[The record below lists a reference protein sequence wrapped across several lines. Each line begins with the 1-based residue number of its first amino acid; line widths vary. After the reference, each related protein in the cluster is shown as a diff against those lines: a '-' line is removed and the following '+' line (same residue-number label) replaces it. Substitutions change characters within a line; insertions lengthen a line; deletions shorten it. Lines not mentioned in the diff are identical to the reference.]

1 MRPGVL
7 VISQD
12 RLDGQVAGTSI
23 RALELARAISASGAN
38 VTLAGVGEPP
48 STVAG
53 LPCIGFDP
61 QHPGAIADAI
71 AGADVV
77 VTLPQWPPLMRLLRR
92 TRARVVFDLYVPQA
106 LETIGGFPGT
116 RDRVRHAL
124 TEYAI
129 DRSVEA
135 LRVGDYFICA
145 TEGQRDLYLGMML
158 AERLIDGARAAAD
171 PSLRSLIDVVPFGLP
186 GEPAALTAGGGARDH
201 FPAIGADD
209 EIVLWNGGIW
219 PWLDPATA
227 IRAIGEIAARRP
239 GVRLVFMGAASQVP
253 AQRATES
260 ARAVAAELGLLDRN
274 VFFNDAWVPYEQ
286 RANWLLEA
294 SCALYAHHDQLET
307 RFAFRTR
314 LLDAFWAR
322 LPVVCSTGDELADQI
337 EAEGAGHTFA
347 PEDHL
352 AAAAAVERTLDAG
365 RAAFAPGLER
375 LAARHR
381 WDTVA
386 APLVAYVHG
395 GNASRAPRRTMRPG
409 HAARHGGYVVLRKL
423 LDGIGLRD
431 RPRV

>member
-1 MRPGVL
+1 ML

-23 RALELARAISASGAN
+23 RALELARVIAASGAD
-38 VTLAGVGEPP
+38 VTLAGVGTPP
-48 STVAG
+48 AEVAG
-53 LPCIGFDP
+53 LPCLGFDP
-61 QHPGAIADAI
+61 QHPKAIAAAVRD
-71 AGADVV
+71 ADVV
-77 VTLPQWPPLMRLLRR
+77 VTLPQWPPLMRLLRK

-106 LETIGGFPGT
+106 FETIGGFPGA

-124 TEYAI
+124 TEYAV
-129 DRSVEA
+129 DRTVEA
-135 LRVGDYFICA
+135 LRVGDFFLCA

-186 GEPAALTAGGGARDH
+186 EGAAAPAGGGGARGR
-201 FPAIGADD
+201 FPAIGPDD

-219 PWLDPATA
+219 PWLDAGTA
-227 IRAIGEIAARRP
+227 IRAVGELAQRRP
-239 GVRLVFMGAASQVP
+239 GVRLVFMGAADQVP
-253 AQRATES
+253 AQRASE
-260 ARAVAAELGLLDRN
+260 AAQALAAELGLLDST
-274 VFFNDAWVPYEQ
+274 VFFNDAWVPYDE
-286 RANWLLEA
+286 RATWLLEA

-322 LPVVCSTGDELADQI
+322 LPVVCCTGDELADRI

-347 PEDHL
+347 PEDHG
-352 AAAAAVERTLDAG
+352 AAADAVERTLIAG

-381 WDTVA
+381 WDAVA
-386 APLVAYVHG
+386 APLVDWIHG
-395 GNASRAPRRTMRPG
+395 GRPSRAPRRVLRPG
-409 HAARHGGYVVLRKL
+409 HAARHGGYVVLRKV
-423 LDGIGLRD
+423 LDGVGLRD

>member
-1 MRPGVL
+1 ML

-23 RALELARAISASGAN
+23 RALELARALAVSGAP

-71 AGADVV
+71 REAEVV

-135 LRVGDYFICA
+135 LRVGDFFICA

-186 GEPAALTAGGGARDH
+186 AEPAQPTAGGGARER
-201 FPAIGADD
+201 FPAIGPAD

-227 IRAIGEIAARRP
+227 IRAVGEIAARRP
-239 GVRLVFMGAASQVP
+239 VVRLVFMGAASQVP
-253 AQRATES
+253 AQRATAA
-260 ARAVAAELGLLDRN
+260 ARAVAADLGLLDRT
-274 VFFNDAWVPYEQ
+274 VFFNEDWVPYEQ

-294 SCALYAHHDQLET
+294 GCALYAHHDQLET

-314 LLDAFWAR
+314 LLDAFWAG
-322 LPVVCSTGDELADQI
+322 LPVVCSAGDELADQI
-337 EAEGAGHTFA
+337 EAVGAGHTFA
-347 PEDHL
+347 PEDHV
-352 AAAAAVERTLDAG
+352 AAAAAVERTLDGG
-365 RAAFAPGLER
+365 RAAYAAGLSR
-375 LAARHR
+375 LASRHR
-381 WDTVA
+381 WETVA
-386 APLVAYVHG
+386 APLTAYVQG
-395 GNASRAPRRTMRPG
+395 GHASRAPRRAVRPG
-409 HAARHGGYVVLRKL
+409 HAARHAGYVVLRKG
-423 LDGIGLRD
+423 LDAVGLRD